1 LEPYQDSFISYA
13 LNYSVPTVWH
23 TFLLAL
29 ARIVPPI
36 SVAPFLGGKMVP
48 NTVKMGLGAVITLI
62 FLPQI
67 LATTTGPVVQDAHF
81 MLLIFKEALIGS
93 LFGMIIT
100 VPFYYCE
107 GAGSLVDHQRGAQS
121 LQVMNPGTS
130 NQTSPIGTLYNNVML
145 IYFLTLGGPIIF
157 FDAILTSFVVLPPTQ
172 FISFD
177 FFSLDNEL
185 WQLIIGICPLIVK
198 MVFLISAP
206 SLLSMLLSDLF
217 LGIANRMA
225 PQVQISFLLWSMKA
239 FVGIGMVFLAWG
251 IILKKFKILAID
263 WLDMF
268 SKLVETL

>member
-1 LEPYQDSFISYA
+1 VDYQDSFISYA

-36 SVAPFLGGKMVP
+36 SMAPFLGGKTVP
-48 NTVKMGLGAVITLI
+48 NPIKMGLGVTVTLI

-67 LATTTGPVVQDAHF
+67 LATTDGPIVQDAHF
-81 MLLIFKEALIGS
+81 ILLLFKEALIGS
-93 LFGMIIT
+93 LFGLIIT

-130 NQTSPIGTLYNNVML
+130 NQTSPIGNLYNNMML
-145 IYFLTLGGPIIF
+145 IYFLTLGGPVIF
-157 FDAILTSFVVLPPTQ
+157 MDAILTSFVVLPPTK
-172 FISFD
+172 FVPFE
-177 FFSLDNEL
+177 FFSMTNQL
-185 WQLIIGICPLIVK
+185 WDLLIGICPLIVK

-251 IILKKFKILAID
+251 VLLKKFHFLAID
-263 WLDMF
+263 WL
-268 SKLVETL
+268 ETFGKIVGTL